1 MEELSREEVVVLAEK
16 AGFGMNEI
24 RKDIVKFERLAW
36 LVSRVF
42 EGGSRCG
49 FAPSAMKN

>member
-24 RKDIVKFERLAW
+24 RKDITKFERLAW
-36 LVSRVF
+36 LVKRVF
-42 EGGSRCG
+42 EEESDAVLPRVQ
-49 FAPSAMKN
+49 

>member
-1 MEELSREEVVVLAEK
+1 MDELSREDVVVLAEK

-36 LVSRVF
+36 LVKRVF
-42 EGGSRCG
+42 EEESNEILPRVQ
-49 FAPSAMKN
+49 

>member
-42 EGGSRCG
+42 EEEADAVLPRVQ
-49 FAPSAMKN
+49 

>member
-1 MEELSREEVVVLAEK
+1 MDELSREDVIVLSEK

-36 LVSRVF
+36 LVQRVC
-42 EGGSRCG
+42 EEESNEILPRVQ
-49 FAPSAMKN
+49 